1 MRTAL
6 ATTPEKNLRHSST
19 VKDVATPV
27 SALARQIGP
36 IRRTCGRR
44 DFNSRF
50 GRSEYLIVHGMS
62 YHPATSLFFRALE
75 NLRSS

>member
-6 ATTPEKNLRHSST
+6 ATTPEKNLSHSST

-27 SALARQIGP
+27 SALAQIGP
-36 IRRTCGRR
+36 TLPTCERR